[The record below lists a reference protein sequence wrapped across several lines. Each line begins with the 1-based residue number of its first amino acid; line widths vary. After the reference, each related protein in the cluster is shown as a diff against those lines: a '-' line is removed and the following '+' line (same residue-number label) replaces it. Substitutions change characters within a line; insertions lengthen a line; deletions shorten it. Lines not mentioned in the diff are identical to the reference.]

1 MSSHNTPDANGES
14 AAADSTSSVA
24 EYLRK
29 HRDFFVEHP
38 ELLTDLVI
46 PHESG
51 KAVSLVERQVLLLR
65 DENRQLKARFRELVG
80 IARENEELSR
90 RMHRL
95 TLRLVEAGSCA
106 QVFSCLDHSVR
117 ADFTADALVVRI
129 FAAPT
134 AEEDRGRPEF
144 VGRDAPLAKL
154 FADVIGQRKPF
165 CGRLKHSQQQA
176 LFGTDVTVGAD
187 DYGSAAV
194 LPLFGKHWEGVLGIG
209 SNDPRRYHPEMGIDL
224 LAHLGDIV
232 SLILNPWVKPMAG
245 DSRAD
250 PAA

>member
-1 MSSHNTPDANGES
+1 MSSNTTPDANGE
-14 AAADSTSSVA
+14 AAGDATSSVA

-29 HRDFFVEHP
+29 HRDFFVLHP

-65 DENRQLKARFRELVG
+65 DENRQLKSRFRELVG
-80 IARENEELSR
+80 IARDNEELSR

-106 QVFSCLDHSVR
+106 QVFGCLDQSVR
-117 ADFTADALVVRI
+117 ADFNADALVVRI
-129 FAAPT
+129 FAAPL
-134 AEEDRGRPEF
+134 AEEDRGRSEF
-144 VGRDAPLAKL
+144 VGRDTPLAKL
-154 FADVIGQRKPF
+154 FAEVIAQRKPF

-176 LFGTDVTVGAD
+176 LFGTDVSVGAD

-194 LPLFGKHWEGVLGIG
+194 LPLFGKHWEGLLGIG

-232 SLILNPWVKPMAG
+232 SLILNPWVKPTAG

>member
-1 MSSHNTPDANGES
+1 MSSNITPDSAEEA
-14 AAADSTSSVA
+14 AAADVTSSVA

-38 ELLTDLVI
+38 ELLTDLVL

-65 DENRQLKARFRELVG
+65 DENRQLKSRFRELVS
-80 IARENEELSR
+80 IARDNEELSR

-106 QVFSCLDHSVR
+106 QILSCLDQSVR
-117 ADFTADALVVRI
+117 ADFNADALVVRI
-129 FAAPT
+129 FALPA
-134 AEEDRGRPEF
+134 AEEDRSRSEF
-144 VGRDAPLAKL
+144 VGRDSPLPAL
-154 FADVIGQRKPF
+154 LADVIGPRKPF
-165 CGRLKHSQQQA
+165 CGRLKHNQQQA
-176 LFGTDVTVGAD
+176 LFGTDVSVGAD

-194 LPLFGKHWEGVLGIG
+194 LPLFGKHWEGVLGIA

-232 SLILNPWVKPMAG
+232 SLILNPWVKPSKG
-245 DSRAD
+245 DPVA
-250 PAA
+250 

>member
-1 MSSHNTPDANGES
+1 MSSTTPDE
-14 AAADSTSSVA
+14 ADQPATGDVTSSIA

-29 HRDFFVEHP
+29 HRDFFVLHP

-65 DENRQLKARFRELVG
+65 DENRQLKSRFRELVT

-95 TLRLVEAGSCA
+95 TLRLVEAGNCA
-106 QVFSCLDHSVR
+106 QVLSNLEQSVR
-117 ADFTADALVVRI
+117 DDFSADALTVRI
-129 FAAPT
+129 FATPAT
-134 AEEDRGRPEF
+134 AADANRAEF
-144 VGRDAPLAKL
+144 VGRDSPLAGM
-154 FADVIGQRKPF
+154 FADVIKQRKPF
-165 CGRLKHSQQQA
+165 CGRLKHNQHAA
-176 LFGTDVTVGAD
+176 LFGTSAGMSSD

-194 LPLFGKHWEGVLGIG
+194 LPLFGKTWEGVLGIA

-232 SLILNPWVKPMAG
+232 SLILNPWVSPH
-245 DSRAD
+245 
-250 PAA
+250 